1 MTNSLSVSFNLHMSK
16 TVFTIRELVEELGGP
31 TEVARWGGIGSA
43 SAVCNW
49 IERNTIP
56 PAWHLRLLIE
66 ASKREFSIAPEV
78 FGLEPDVA
86 DSLIAA
92 AAKAVKPDHLA
103 LSA

>member
-1 MTNSLSVSFNLHMSK
+1 MTNSLSVSFNPAMDR
-16 TVFTIRELVEELGGP
+16 TVFTIRELVDELGGP

-49 IERNTIP
+49 IDRDTIP

-66 ASKREFSIAPEV
+66 ASKRGFSIAPSV

-92 AAKAVKPDHLA
+92 AAKAVKSDRLA